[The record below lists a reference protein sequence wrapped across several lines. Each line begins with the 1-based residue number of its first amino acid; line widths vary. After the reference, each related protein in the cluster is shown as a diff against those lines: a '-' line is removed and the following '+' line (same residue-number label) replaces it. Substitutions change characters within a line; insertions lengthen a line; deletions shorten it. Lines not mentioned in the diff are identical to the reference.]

1 MKIRKSGKIREQF
14 GDIMMDYKN
23 VILNKLL
30 DKYEKSKS
38 SYAESNRRIILK
50 MQELKEY
57 DIENFERKSIFHD
70 IVYELADEQ
79 IIKYSWKKYEERK
92 YIARVMAN

>member
-1 MKIRKSGKIREQF
+1 MN
-14 GDIMMDYKN
+14 YKN
-23 VILNKLL
+23 LILNKLL

-38 SYAESNRRIILK
+38 SYADSNRRIILK

-70 IVYELADEQ
+70 FVYDLANEQ
-79 IIKYSWKKYEERK
+79 IIEYSWKKHEERK
-92 YIARVMAN
+92 YIARIMAN